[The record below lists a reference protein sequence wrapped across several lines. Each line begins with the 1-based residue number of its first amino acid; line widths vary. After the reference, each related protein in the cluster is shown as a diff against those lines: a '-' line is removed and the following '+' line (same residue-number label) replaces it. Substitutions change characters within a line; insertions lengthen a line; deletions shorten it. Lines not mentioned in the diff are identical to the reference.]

1 MAGARHHAMLVGV
14 PGTVDPD
21 PIIEQRLAALAAE
34 YEPKLAAL
42 DDAIAMAD
50 GDTKRSLRA
59 DHRRL
64 ASAYREA
71 RRDVQRLR
79 GPGAAW

>member
-1 MAGARHHAMLVGV
+1 MLMGV

-21 PIIEQRLAALAAE
+21 LIIEQRLAALAAE
-34 YEPKLAAL
+34 YEPKLAVL
-42 DDAIAMAD
+42 TDAIATAD

-64 ASAYREA
+64 TSAYRKA

-79 GPGAAW
+79 GPEAAW